1 MQEEQKFIIKI
12 SVKDVTCVNRYET
25 IRQIPLDNKKSLS
38 FVTEKGP
45 YSKIMFIKLVSL
57 PEFCLKVTIDV
68 CTILVIS
75 YL

>member
-12 SVKDVTCVNRYET
+12 SVEDVTYGYET
-25 IRQIPLDNKKSLS
+25 ILQISLDNKKSSS
-38 FVTEKGP
+38 FVTENGP

-57 PEFCLKVTIDV
+57 PEFCLKITIEV

>member
-1 MQEEQKFIIKI
+1 M
-12 SVKDVTCVNRYET
+12 NGYET
-25 IRQIPLDNKKSLS
+25 ILHISLDNKKSSS
-38 FVTEKGP
+38 FGTENGP

-57 PEFCLKVTIDV
+57 PEFCLKITIEV